1 MQKRL
6 NRSICHL
13 GRGNDWAERC
23 TSSIVFPGGA
33 NLPDDNVS
41 SVSCAKVAEV
51 IDAVWAADSGMPK
64 EAQVQS
70 YSPGCT
76 NVQSSE
82 NTLLP
87 PGNTIEPFVC
97 GGDAPYV
104 KLL

>member
-1 MQKRL
+1 
-6 NRSICHL
+6 
-13 GRGNDWAERC
+13 
-23 TSSIVFPGGA
+23 
-33 NLPDDNVS
+33 
-41 SVSCAKVAEV
+41 VAEV